1 MGVARSLALTALVLG
16 LLAGSTAGAS
26 PATSAP
32 KVERACPAPRASA
45 AYTARV
51 RRALL
56 AKQDVWGNELLAAPG
71 GPTYERARRY
81 LAPLVLA
88 RARGKRPLTASG
100 VHYVAFSQPA
110 GPRGA
115 QGVFLHVADG
125 SQIVSRRIGGR
136 ALTVRV
142 GPRGRERYGACLAR
156 LGGPALADG
165 WLPILRT
172 SYRDAAG
179 NSYEQESFVARR
191 AGRLT
196 SFVRVE
202 AAGAPPA
209 RIGVGGRTV
218 SGRVLRLAWDGRRV
232 ASVDEAAYRAAR
244 ASVGAY
250 WRQRLSAGA
259 EIEVP
264 EPRVNDAVR
273 NLLVQ
278 NLTQTWRY
286 SIGNPYEQFSFPE
299 GLDVAQVMG
308 EYGFGPVERSIV
320 RTSLTRKPTPY
331 PSWKMGQKLLATASY
346 YLRFRDRRHVV
357 VTTPTLRRYVEQL
370 AGRLESRR
378 GLLTRE
384 RYSSDI
390 PDQVYGLHSQ
400 AVAWQGL
407 KAMAGVWEQT
417 GHRVLARR
425 ARTLAARLET
435 GLRRAVR
442 ASQRR
447 LPDGSLF
454 IPVRLLDRE
463 TPYDAL
469 TASRAGSYWN
479 LVAPYAL
486 ASGLFEPGSPQAAGA
501 LRYLLRHGSRL
512 LGLVR
517 AGAYSL
523 YSDPVHPV
531 SGANH
536 VYGTSVA
543 RFLAANDQADQLVL
557 SLYGALAA
565 GMTPGTFVSGEAAS
579 VAPLDGGR
587 YRAMY
592 LPPNGASNAA
602 TLATLR
608 LMLVHETGD
617 RRLRLAF
624 ATPRAWLAPG
634 RRIAVRGVPTSFG
647 PVSYTLEARE
657 GNVHATIDLPSRER
671 PRTVSLRLRLPQAT
685 RTIDLTGRT
694 GRVELVIPTS

>member
-1 MGVARSLALTALVLG
+1 VVGT
-16 LLAGSTAGAS
+16 
-26 PATSAP
+26 PAA
-32 KVERACPAPRASA
+32 EGACPAPRAAPAYA
-45 AYTARV
+45 AEV
-51 RRALL
+51 RKALL
-56 AKQDVWGNELLAAPG
+56 AKQDLWGNELLAAPG

-81 LAPLVLA
+81 LAPLALA
-88 RARGKRPLTASG
+88 RGRGQQPLTASG
-100 VHYVAFSQPA
+100 FHYVAFSQPA

-125 SQIVSRRIGGR
+125 SQIVSRRIGGP
-136 ALTVRV
+136 ALTVLV

-172 SYRDAAG
+172 TYRDAVG
-179 NSYEQESFVARR
+179 TRYEQESFVARR
-191 AGRLT
+191 DRLL
-196 SFVRVE
+196 SFVRLTVDARVTTRVRVGTASITVPRGTTRTLHVSWDARRVRSIAEESYLLARRSVE
-202 AAGAPPA
+202 AYWP
-209 RIGVGGRTV
+209 R
-218 SGRVLRLAWDGRRV
+218 RLA
-232 ASVDEAAYRAAR
+232 E
-244 ASVGAY
+244 
-250 WRQRLSAGA
+250 GA
-259 EIEVP
+259 EIDVP
-264 EPRVNDAVR
+264 ERRVNDALR

-308 EYGFGPVERSIV
+308 EYGFAAVERSIV
-320 RTSLTRKPTPY
+320 RTSLTRRPTPY

-346 YLRFRDRRHVV
+346 YHRFRDRRHVAA
-357 VTTPTLRRYVEQL
+357 TTPTLRRYVEQL
-370 AGRLESRR
+370 AGRLESSR
-378 GLLTRE
+378 GLLARE

-390 PDQVYGLHSQ
+390 PDQVYGLHGQ

-407 KAMAGVWEQT
+407 KAMAEVWQQT
-417 GHRVLARR
+417 GRRALARR
-425 ARTLAARLET
+425 TRTLAARLET

-447 LPDGSLF
+447 LGDGSLF

-463 TPYDAL
+463 TPYAAV

-486 ASGLFEPGSPQAAGA
+486 ASGLFEPGSPQATGA

-512 LGLVR
+512 LGQVR

-523 YSDPVHPV
+523 YRDPVHPV
-531 SGANH
+531 SGTNH

-557 SLYGALAA
+557 SLYGGLAA
-565 GMTPGTFVSGEAAS
+565 AMTPGTFVSGEAAS

-608 LMLVHETGD
+608 LMLVHETAD

-624 ATPRAWLAPG
+624 ATPRAWLEPG
-634 RRIAVRGVPTSFG
+634 RRIVVRRVPTSFG
-647 PVSYTLEARE
+647 PVSYTLEARD
-657 GNVHATIDLPSRER
+657 GSVHVSVDLPPRGR
-671 PRTVSLRLRLPQAT
+671 PRAVSLRIRLPQAT
-685 RTIDLTGRT
+685 RTIDLTGRS
-694 GRVELVIPTS
+694 GRVEIVIRTS